1 MIAKDKYDSIV
12 FFNKQKEEL
21 WLTEDFLTVKN
32 VTKEFKGI
40 AVVRDASFTVKEED
54 AFGLLGR
61 GGSGKSVL
69 MQSIRGARGYEPTY
83 GSIVFNIAYCPNCNR
98 VEYPSM
104 DGEPCPVCSTKMS
117 SVEIDYWEGLENQD
131 RIALGIFN
139 RIALMPQRGFAL
151 YTFLAVTENIMK
163 SLESIGYP
171 KEKMKER
178 TSELISGLGLDH
190 CAASIGRDLSGGE
203 KQRVICGASLAKNP
217 LLFLADEPTGTL
229 DFVTAEVVHETIKK
243 YIEREHI
250 SLLLTSHWPD
260 AIRILTDKAAL
271 MQDGEIVKI
280 GRSDE
285 MCHTFEAGVEEVH
298 FERYM
303 GDSPI
308 LIYKDLKKQ
317 YRGLFGGKQSLIK
330 AVDGVSCEIKENEI
344 FGIVGLSGAGK
355 TSIAHMSVGIE
366 PITSGSI
373 TMRMGDEWVDMS
385 VPGPAGRGRV
395 TPHMDILH
403 QEYSLH
409 EGEIVLEN
417 LISRIRADV
426 SDEEKTKMA
435 YGALQIVSFTNNEID
450 YLLYKYPGELG
461 EGERHK
467 VCIACALIRTPI
479 FVILDEPTG
488 TADPITRIE
497 IAKSIRNAGSSMKQT
512 YLIISHDIDF
522 IKAVCDRVAYMRKGK
537 IVDIGDPDEMVELMI
552 KTERENLKENS

>member
-1 MIAKDKYDSIV
+1 MV
-12 FFNKQKEEL
+12 
-21 WLTEDFLTVKN
+21 EDFLTVKN
-32 VTKEFKGI
+32 VTKEFKEI
-40 AVVRDASFTVKEED
+40 PVVRDVSFTIKEED

-61 GGSGKSVL
+61 CGAGKSVL
-69 MQSIRGARGYEPTY
+69 MQSIRGADGYEPTY
-83 GSIVFNIAYCPNCNR
+83 GNIIFNVAYCPNCNR

-104 DGEPCPVCSTKMS
+104 DGEKCPVCSTKMS
-117 SVEIDYWEGLENQD
+117 STEIDYWEGLKEQD
-131 RIALGIFN
+131 MIALSLFN

-151 YTFLAVTENIMK
+151 YTFLSVTENIMK

-178 TSELISGLGLDH
+178 TSELISGLRLDQ

-203 KQRVICGASLAKNP
+203 KQRVICAASLAKRP

-229 DFVTAEVVHETIKK
+229 DFVTAEVVHGTVKR

-250 SLLLTSHWPD
+250 SLVLTSHWPD
-260 AIRILTDKAAL
+260 AVRTLTDKATL
-271 MQDGEIVKI
+271 MQDGKIIEI

-285 MCHTFEAGVEEVH
+285 MCHTFEEGVEEVH
-298 FERYM
+298 FERYK
-303 GDSPI
+303 GNKPL
-308 LIYKDLKKQ
+308 LICKDLKKH
-317 YRGLFGGKQSLIK
+317 YRGLFGGEQSSIK

-355 TSIAHMSVGIE
+355 TSVAHMSVGIE

-373 TMRMGDEWVDMS
+373 TIRMGDEWVDMN

-409 EGEIVLEN
+409 EGEIILEN
-417 LISRIRADV
+417 LISRIRADIP
-426 SDEEKTKMA
+426 DEEKTRLA
-435 YGALQIVSFTNNEID
+435 YGALQIVNFTNDEID

-461 EGERHK
+461 EGERHRI
-467 VCIACALIRTPI
+467 CIACALIRTPI

-497 IAKSIRNAGSSMKQT
+497 IAKSIRKARSSMKQT

-522 IKAVCDRVAYMRKGK
+522 TKAVCDRVAYMRKGK

-552 KTERENLKENS
+552 KTERKNLKENS